1 MMAKLTILN
10 NTSDQIVNSTA
21 SILPSNFKQLPAF
34 LAVSVLYLLLGLW
47 LWLADTNENAFLLIN
62 NQSQFLPNWFWSNA
76 TLLADTVAA
85 VAAICLLAAFRPQLL
100 PAAFFLLVAGSL
112 FVHLGKQ
119 VLLIPRPPA
128 VVDNSLFEIIG
139 PRLTRHSFPSGHSFT
154 ALACF
159 GLIAL
164 YLKSHMA
171 KALLVSAASIF
182 AISRIS
188 VGAHWPL
195 DVAVGGGAG
204 LAFAVAG
211 YYLNEKYRWYRF
223 KSLQHFTMTVITL
236 TTLYLAWHDSRY
248 PDTRLLS
255 ILMTL
260 VITPIAIQQYWKPLI
275 QSKLTS
281 S

>member
-1 MMAKLTILN
+1 M
-10 NTSDQIVNSTA
+10 NST
-21 SILPSNFKQLPAF
+21 SHILPPDFKQLPAF
-34 LAVSVLYLLLGLW
+34 LSVAVLYLLLGLW
-47 LWLADTNENAFLLIN
+47 LWFANTNESTFLLIN
-62 NQSQFLPNWFWSNA
+62 NQSQILPNWFWSNS

-85 VAAICLLAAFRPQLL
+85 VAVICLVAAFRPQML
-100 PAAFFLLVAGSL
+100 PAALFLLIAGSL

-119 VLLIPRPPA
+119 VLSIPRPPA
-128 VVDNSLFEIIG
+128 VVDNALFEIIG

-164 YLKSHMA
+164 YLKHHLA
-171 KALLVSAASIF
+171 KVFIVFAASIF
-182 AISRIS
+182 AISRVS

-195 DVAVGGGAG
+195 DVTIGGGAG
-204 LAFAVAG
+204 LIFAVTG

-223 KSLQHFTMTVITL
+223 KGLLHFTMAIITL

-260 VITPIAIQQYWKPLI
+260 VIAPIAIKQYWTPLI
-275 QSKLTS
+275 RSKLKAS
-281 S
+281 